1 MLSRSESV
9 LVLLARC
16 EQELAALLRP
26 TLESFGLSLEHW
38 RIVHTLSRVE
48 YMAMTALAEVA
59 AVSPSSSTRHIDQLV
74 SQGLV
79 LRQVDPVDRRK
90 VVVALTKRG
99 RTMSEKCAAAEDRCQ
114 TSMAESDSEVALLLS
129 GALRSLSRARFADA

>member
-16 EQELAALLRP
+16 EQELAGMLRP

-38 RIVHTLSRVE
+38 RIVHTLSRVD

-79 LRQVDPVDRRK
+79 LRQIDPVDRRK

-99 RTMSEKCAAAEDRCQ
+99 RTVSDKCAVAEDRCQ
-114 TSMAESDSEVALLLS
+114 SVMAESNSEVALLLTT
-129 GALRSLSRARFADA
+129 ALRGLARARFADA